1 MTGPNSKDKSAVG
14 SRVKASGPQR
24 VAAFLLS
31 LEKGVGASVMRH
43 LDSRVVHKVAEA
55 MTELGPE
62 LCTPEAVDSLYEDLA
77 RNFHVRAGVR
87 AQDDLELF
95 SILESSY
102 GRDESERV
110 IREIHQRRR
119 REQPFGFVEGLSGEL
134 VGRVLREESPAIVA
148 LVLSHVSPS
157 VSSAVLGAF
166 DEDTTLEIVKRMT
179 TITPPGVEVMLTI
192 ADDLQERLR
201 AASEVPPPREL
212 DASLRTVADM
222 LNHSDTDIESKV
234 LLKLEEED
242 EEMAAQVREL
252 MFTWTDLA
260 HIDKRAMQKILAS
273 VDTRTLSMAIKAC
286 PEAVETNVM
295 QNLSARV
302 RDMVLDERE
311 LLGAVAFSEVAQARA
326 EIMTAVRA
334 LMDSGEFSPARAGE
348 ERVA

>member
-1 MTGPNSKDKSAVG
+1 MTETNAKDKTVVRSN
-14 SRVKASGPQR
+14 VKATGAQC

-31 LEKGVGASVMRH
+31 LDKEVGASVMRH
-43 LDSRVVHKVAEA
+43 LDPRIVPKVAEA
-55 MTELGPE
+55 MMELGPE
-62 LCTPEAVDSLYEDLA
+62 LCTPEAVDGLYEDLA
-77 RNFHVRAGVR
+77 RNFHARAGVR
-87 AQDDLELF
+87 AQDDFELF

-110 IREIHQRRR
+110 IREIHMRRR

-222 LNHSDTDIESKV
+222 LNHSETEIESKV
-234 LLKLEEED
+234 LQKLEEED

-252 MFTWTDLA
+252 MFTWNDLA
-260 HIDKRAMQKILAS
+260 NIDKRAMQKILAS

-286 PEAVETNVM
+286 PEPVETNVM
-295 QNLSARV
+295 QNLSSRV
-302 RDMVLDERE
+302 REMVLDERE

-326 EIMTAVRA
+326 EIMTAVRT
-334 LMDSGEFSPARAGE
+334 LMDSGEFSPVRAGE

>member
-1 MTGPNSKDKSAVG
+1 MADKDTK
-14 SRVKASGPQR
+14 KKINGPQR

-31 LEKGVGASVMRH
+31 LDKEVGAAVMRH
-43 LDSRVVHKVAEA
+43 LDPRVVHKVAEA
-55 MTELGPE
+55 MTELSPE
-62 LCTPEAVDSLYEDLA
+62 LCTPEAVDGLYEDLA
-77 RNFHVRAGVR
+77 KNFHSRAGVR
-87 AQDDLELF
+87 PQDDMELF
-95 SILESSY
+95 GILEASY
-102 GRDESERV
+102 GQAEAERV
-110 IREIHQRRR
+110 IGEIHMRRR
-119 REQPFGFVEGLSGEL
+119 RDQPFGFVEGLSGEL

-179 TITPPGVEVMLTI
+179 TITPPGVDVMLTI

-222 LNHSDTDIESKV
+222 LNHSDTEIETAV
-234 LLKLEEED
+234 LQKLEEED

-252 MFTWTDLA
+252 MFTWDDLA
-260 HIDKRAMQKILAS
+260 TIDKRAMQKILAS
-273 VDTRTLSMAIKAC
+273 VDTRTLSMAIKGC
-286 PEAVETNVM
+286 PEAVEANIM
-295 QNLSARV
+295 GNLSARV

-311 LLGAVAFSEVAQARA
+311 LLGAVAFGEVAQARA

-348 ERVA
+348 ELVA